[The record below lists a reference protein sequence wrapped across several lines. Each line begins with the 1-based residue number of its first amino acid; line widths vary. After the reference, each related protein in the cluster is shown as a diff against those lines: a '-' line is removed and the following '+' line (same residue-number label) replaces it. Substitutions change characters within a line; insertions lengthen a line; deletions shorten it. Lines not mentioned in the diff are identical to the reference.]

1 MSLGQEIVTQG
12 AAADGF
18 YLLQEGTAAAYA
30 VWEGGEGGAQRVELC
45 RYGPGDFFGE
55 RALLTGAARLA
66 TVVSVGACVAARLDR
81 AAFFRLAAALPAVS
95 QARYPVALPPAARP

>member
-1 MSLGQEIVTQG
+1 VTQG

-18 YLLQEGTAAAYA
+18 YLLHEGAAAAYA
-30 VWEGGEGGAQRVELC
+30 EWDDGEGAAQRADLC

-66 TVVSVGACVAARLDR
+66 TVVSVGPCVAARLDR
-81 AAFFRLAAALPAVS
+81 AHFFRLVARLPLLS
-95 QARYPVALPPAARP
+95 QARYPVALPITSPP